1 MNQMHILARVAQGLL
16 AIGMTIVSG
25 LFLLA

>member
-16 AIGMTIVSG
+16 AIVMTIVSG
-25 LFLLA
+25 LFVLA